1 MITKYKQL
9 RYAIFLSGDTKHFNE
24 TKQVREKEFVED
36 SFYLNVTA
44 DSKYSSK
51 FEVIFEVC
59 EKLETTPQCTF
70 TWRKPSNNITIV
82 HWNPGNETICSARYH
97 DVNSS
102 LDMFEFHISQ
112 LVRRYLSFLKLSIT
126 ASNEEPKTLSLL
138 CLEVWCKY
146 RYVRFIQILQI
157 VFIVNIYLAC

>member
-1 MITKYKQL
+1 MITKYNHLQ
-9 RYAIFLSGDTKHFNE
+9 YAIFLSGDTKHFNE
-24 TKQVREKEFVED
+24 TKQVREKEFVDD
-36 SFYLNVTA
+36 SYYLNVTA

-59 EKLETTPQCTF
+59 EELETTPQCTF
-70 TWRKPSNNITIV
+70 TWRKPSNSITIV

-138 CLEVWCKY
+138 CLEVLCKCK
-146 RYVRFIQILQI
+146 YVRFIQI
-157 VFIVNIYLAC
+157 F

>member
-24 TKQVREKEFVED
+24 TKQVREKEFVDD

-112 LVRRYLSFLKLSIT
+112 LVRRHLNFLKLSIT
-126 ASNEEPKTLSLL
+126 VSNEEPKTLSLL
-138 CLEVWCKY
+138 CLDVLCKY
-146 RYVRFIQILQI
+146 KYVLFLKI
-157 VFIVNIYLAC
+157 IYYENVSKLYCM